1 MDKKKA
7 LSTMGKAAVS
17 AIPFVGG
24 SIASLWSDLES
35 SQIERKISRF
45 VGLVET
51 LQSDFEVIKDKV
63 NQDFVSASDCQDIFE
78 KMSKLVIN
86 ERVEEKRLLYKNAYL
101 NSMTSTI
108 VDFDALERNLRLIE
122 QLNTIEIHLLRLFD
136 NPKLYNKNVGNII
149 RDPFIDA
156 NGNRLSSYMVDYFML
171 EQIMRLLPR
180 EIKKDDVYE
189 SILFLTQNRIIKEG
203 VVNKQ
208 LKTNGNPIS
217 IFDDVL
223 TDKGKSFVKQL
234 KSI

>member
-1 MDKKKA
+1 MDKTKA

-45 VGLVET
+45 VSLVEA
-51 LQSDFEVIKDKV
+51 LQSDFEIVKDKV

-86 ERVEEKRLLYKNAYL
+86 ERVEEKRVLYKNAYL
-101 NSMTSTI
+101 NSMTAII

-136 NPKLYNKNVGNII
+136 NPQLYNKNVGSII
-149 RDPFIDA
+149 RDPFIDT
-156 NGNRLSSYMVDYFML
+156 NGNRISSYMVDYFML
-171 EQIMRLLPR
+171 EQIMRLLPG

-223 TDKGKSFVKQL
+223 TDKGKRFVKQL